1 MRYPREKCRLVSG
14 LHRPGRKRLNVIVY
28 AIPVFVALMAAEF
41 GIGLALGRNVYRL
54 NDAIGSLT
62 AGILSQISGIF
73 MLALSVGVYVLV
85 HGNLALFSLSASDW
99 RVWAGALVAY
109 DFCYYWNHRIDHEVG
124 LFWAAHVV
132 YHQSEAFNLS
142 TALRQPSSGV
152 LLGWIFYLPMA
163 IAGVPP
169 VVFVAVGLIDLLY
182 QFWIHT
188 ELVGKLGWFDR
199 VFASPSNH
207 RVHHGV
213 NDQYLDKNYGGIL
226 IIWDRLFGTYE
237 DEVEPP
243 VYGVRGGLG
252 TFDPISANLA
262 YYATMADLCRRATD
276 WRDKIRVWFAPP
288 GWVPAN
294 LRPSGP
300 PSQYDPK
307 AIAVYDPPV
316 SRAAPIVAFIA
327 LLAMIGATAAFLV
340 AAPHLPLANSL
351 VVFLSLAAALW
362 AMGSLLDGRIS
373 VCEALYVFAAAS
385 TCSAYALGW
394 PDVQSVMKPL
404 AMTVLILAVT
414 LREGPKDVK
423 RLVLGALTASLIGDT
438 LLLWPALFLPGLVAF
453 LAAHGFYIAAFSRGF
468 GFLPS
473 RAALAAIAGFAAL
486 VLASVWA
493 GVASDL
499 KAPVA
504 VYVGVI
510 ALMAAQA
517 GGRAIVLRGRAAVAV
532 AAGALIFMLS
542 DVTIALAKFGN
553 ACWPAY
559 QWTLPSYYLA
569 QGLIAFFVLPRRR

>member
-1 MRYPREKCRLVSG
+1 
-14 LHRPGRKRLNVIVY
+14 LNVIVY

-62 AGILSQISGIF
+62 AGILSQISGVF
-73 MLALSVGVYVLV
+73 MLVLSVGVYVLV
-85 HGNLALFSLSASDW
+85 YNKFSLFSLSASDW

-109 DFCYYWNHRIDHEVG
+109 DFFYYWNHRIDHEVG

-132 YHQSEAFNLS
+132 HHQSEAFNLS

-226 IIWDRLFGTYE
+226 IIWDRMFGTYE

-262 YYATMADLCRRATD
+262 YYRTMLDLCRRATD
-276 WRDKIRVWFAPP
+276 WRDKVRVWFAPP

-294 LRPSGP
+294 LRPSDPRP
-300 PSQYDPK
+300 PYDPK
-307 AIAVYDPPV
+307 AFHLYDPPAT
-316 SRAAPIVAFIA
+316 RAASILA
-327 LLAMIGATAAFLV
+327 LAALVVMIGATAAFLV
-340 AAPHLPLANSL
+340 AAPQLPLANGIG
-351 VVFLSLAAALW
+351 VFLSLAATLW
-362 AMGSLLDGRIS
+362 AMGSLLDSRIS
-373 VCEALYVFAAAS
+373 ICEALYVFAAAS
-385 TCSAYALGW
+385 TCAAYALDW
-394 PDVQSVMKPL
+394 PLAQDVMKPSAMALLVL
-404 AMTVLILAVT
+404 AFA
-414 LREGPKDVK
+414 LREGPRDVK
-423 RLVLGALTASLIGDT
+423 RLVLVALVAALIGDT
-438 LLLWPALFLPGLVAF
+438 LLLRPSLFLPGLVAF
-453 LAAHGFYIAAFSRGF
+453 LAAHCFYIAAFSRGV

-473 RAALAAIAGFAAL
+473 RVALAATAALAAL
-486 VLASVWA
+486 VLATVWP
-493 GVASDL
+493 GVSPDL
-499 KAPVA
+499 QAPVA

-517 GGRAIVLRGRAAVAV
+517 IGRAIALRTGAAAAV
-532 AAGALIFMLS
+532 AAGALVFMLS
-542 DVTIALAKFGN
+542 DITIACAKFGN
-553 ACWPAY
+553 VGWPVD
-559 QWTLPSYYLA
+559 QWTLPTYYLA
-569 QGLIAFFVLPRRR
+569 QGLIAFWALPRRRQVDASARWASPY